1 MNTKLYV
8 LAAGVALLGLAGCQQ
23 ASSPATVESKVA
35 SARHDVA
42 QKEVAALQRQARTD
56 ATAESDEVSAL
67 QHAEAKKADSA
78 YDVALTEADG
88 RHTIAVAR
96 CAAMAGDAQRN
107 CRDQA
112 DAALALSKADAE
124 AARSASG
131 G

>member
-1 MNTKLYV
+1 MNSKLHA
-8 LAAGVALLGLAGCQQ
+8 LAAGIALLALAGCQQ
-23 ASSPATVESKVA
+23 ASSPAAVDSKVA

-67 QHAEAKKADSA
+67 QRAEAKKADSA
-78 YDVALTEADG
+78 YDVAVTEADG

-96 CAAMAGDAQRN
+96 CAAMTGDARRD

-112 DAALALSKADAE
+112 DSALALSKADAE